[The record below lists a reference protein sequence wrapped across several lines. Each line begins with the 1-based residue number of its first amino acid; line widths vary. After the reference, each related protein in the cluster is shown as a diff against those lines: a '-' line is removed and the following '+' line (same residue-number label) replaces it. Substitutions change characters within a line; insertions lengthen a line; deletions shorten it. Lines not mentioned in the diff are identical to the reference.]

1 MPHRDIV
8 IRRKLAVRRLATV
21 LVLLCVSASA
31 LVGQATDT
39 VAVPLQQNQYD
50 LSGTGRAFL
59 LDEASRA
66 SFFMLGE
73 LHGENEIPALIRS
86 LWPSMWDAG
95 YRHVAAEVSPW
106 AANRLEFGSK
116 VPIFGLWT
124 QPEATFVTSLK
135 RDATAVLWGC
145 DIEEA
150 QPHLLIREL
159 AAANFASADLQAA
172 AEMVKSGYQRGMASS
187 LLGRV
192 LAAKEAKHQQVGGVS
207 LRDHLVRTLEVESD
221 RFAGAALSASVRRE
235 RVMKDLFRDHWEKTN
250 SARVFLRFGRNHL
263 HRGIDRR
270 GVSTLGNFVAEL
282 AAAKGLQAFNVAAFA
297 GGGKIRLIGPATDF
311 DERGDDPA
319 FAYLASI
326 ARYPATVFDLRPM
339 RQPLH
344 RLPADKRSAMERS
357 LMYWADS
364 YDAMIFYR
372 EVTPLGSS

>member
-1 MPHRDIV
+1 MPLRDRVIV
-8 IRRKLAVRRLATV
+8 RTLAVRRLAALFAIVGFSAGALSGQVTDS
-21 LVLLCVSASA
+21 VSS
-31 LVGQATDT
+31 
-39 VAVPLQQNQYD
+39 PLQQTQYD
-50 LSGTGRAFL
+50 LSGNGRAFL

-86 LWPSMWDAG
+86 LWPSMWEVG

-106 AANRLEFGSK
+106 AANRLEFGST

-135 RDATAVLWGC
+135 RGGAAVLWGC

-159 AAANFASADLQAA
+159 ASTNPASKDLQTA
-172 AEMVKSGYQRGMASS
+172 AEMVKSGYQRRSASA
-187 LLGRV
+187 LLDRV
-192 LAAKEAKHQQVGGVS
+192 QAATDAKDRLIDGVS
-207 LRDHLVRTLEVESD
+207 LRHSLVQTLEVESD
-221 RFAGAALSASVRRE
+221 RSAGASLSASIRRE
-235 RVMKDLFRDHWEKTN
+235 RVMKDLFRERWVKTRK
-250 SARVFLRFGRNHL
+250 AKIFLRFGRNHL

-282 AAAKGLQAFNVAAFA
+282 AAAEGLQAFNVAAFA
-297 GGGKIRLIGPATDF
+297 GGGKIRLLGPATDF

-326 ARYPATVFDLRPM
+326 ARYPATVFDLRPL

-344 RLPADKRSAMERS
+344 RLPVDTRSAMERS

-372 EVTPLGSS
+372 EVTPLGS